1 MKKKTISLILSI
13 ILCALNIY
21 IISILRIS
29 NTIKIITIA
38 LSVICLIIN
47 TIEFIIKSR
56 TSVLCSSFLW
66 TMLIIELVALIL
78 DISNILPKLNSI
90 EATSDWIKSF
100 GVTSWIIFLIIQ
112 ILQVVVLPIPA
123 QITTISGVIIFGPLQ
138 TFVISSV
145 AVILGSLACFGIGR
159 LMGDKI
165 LNKLAEPDKVE
176 KYKNMITKRGKV
188 LLPIFF
194 ILPAFPDD
202 LLCFVAGATNMTWK
216 YFTLITITTRL
227 FGILC
232 ICWFGTGSIIPF
244 NSWGIPV
251 WIAIISILSVATI
264 YILKN
269 QDKIENWIS
278 NKISVKS
285 K

>member
-1 MKKKTISLILSI
+1 
-13 ILCALNIY
+13 
-21 IISILRIS
+21 
-29 NTIKIITIA
+29 
-38 LSVICLIIN
+38 LSVVCLIIN
-47 TIEFIIKSR
+47 IIEFVRKHR
-56 TSVLCSSFLW
+56 TNVLCNSCLW
-66 TMLIIELVALIL
+66 VILTIAIVALIL

-100 GVTSWIIFLIIQ
+100 GVTSWAIFLIIQ

-123 QITTISGVIIFGPLQ
+123 QLTTISGVIIFGPFQ
-138 TFVISSV
+138 TFIISSV
-145 AVILGSLACFGIGR
+145 AVIIGSLACFGIGR

-165 LNKLAEPDKVE
+165 LNKLSEPEKVE
-176 KYKNMITKRGKV
+176 KYKNMISKRGKV

-216 YFTLITITTRL
+216 YFTLVTITTRL

-232 ICWFGTGSIIPF
+232 ICWFGTGSVIPF

-251 WIAIISILSVATI
+251 WIAIISILAVLTI

-269 QDKIENWIS
+269 QDKIENWITS
-278 NKISVKS
+278 KISAKT